1 MLDLQRYWQAIPTNR
16 WKVSH
21 TSLPDLQRIN
31 PLDPTRATGSGEEFT
46 MRTIWKYRLEITKF
60 QEIQIPLNGEI
71 ISVGLDPD
79 NDLCVWARVEKSNTD
94 KETAAVCIV
103 GTGGDAEVRR
113 ELDDMRRQRDE
124 AFQLSKCQ
132 CGTDEACRNL
142 YQKQATIAR
151 LTKALE
157 TIEQWKAFPVIMH
170 RGQTSS
176 YATAYGSNGERD
188 YMRSIARQALNP
200 SP

>member
-1 MLDLQRYWQAIPTNR
+1 MKTNR
-16 WKVSH
+16 KSPIIL
-21 TSLPDLQRIN
+21 TDKQALIIAGN
-31 PLDPTRATGSGEEFT
+31 
-46 MRTIWKYRLEITKF
+46 TIKRLRLEIADREADK
-60 QEIQIPLNGEI
+60 
-71 ISVGLDPD
+71 
-79 NDLCVWARVEKSNTD
+79 AR
-94 KETAAVCIV
+94 AM
-103 GTGGDAEVRR
+103 AEVRR

-176 YATAYGSNGERD
+176 YETAYGSNGGRD